1 MKKHFFSTVLTA
13 AAVMLMMTASAAE
26 KNVAD
31 VEFRTLPPDFENLPA
46 RENTKWNFGF
56 RPYGKESSDFLWSD
70 PNLIR
75 DVTSGGAAD
84 AKKLP
89 TGIYVSCD
97 EHEISFLVY
106 GALKDNAEKLS
117 KGQNDE
123 ELLLECFFVPG
134 DADDP
139 QIINYQHFGVSSL
152 YPPTPRWKIS
162 WMKDDRNVRNF
173 LDDMSIVAR
182 PNKNGTVLKFSVP
195 WVKYWDHL
203 PIFSNKENNN
213 IWRLSV
219 IRWGGSSGGETW
231 GGVVH
236 AQSRCGYIRMPEF
249 TDTQAALMMKTTL
262 MKLWGLYQ
270 QTKSQ
275 VEISP
280 NKVPHDKQS
289 FYRQSIS
296 NLPHSWMNMNEDRD
310 FVNSI
315 LKPLIASRDEIGKS
329 LAEFDKMS
337 LAEQKAF
344 YLKNAPL
351 LGNFH
356 YDVDEAYGA
365 FLKNKLMKP

>member
-13 AAVMLMMTASAAE
+13 AAALLTVSASAGE

-46 RENTKWNFGF
+46 RESAKWNFGF

-75 DVTSGGAAD
+75 DVTSGGKAD
-84 AKKLP
+84 EKKLP

-97 EHEISFLVY
+97 EYEISFLVY
-106 GALKDNAEKLS
+106 GAMRSSAEKLAA
-117 KGQNDE
+117 GQQQE
-123 ELLLECFFVPG
+123 ELLLECFFIPG
-134 DADDP
+134 DTDDP
-139 QIINYQHFGVSSL
+139 QIINYQHFGISSR
-152 YPPTPRWKIS
+152 YPAVPRWKIS
-162 WMKDDRNVRNF
+162 WMKDDRNVRDF
-173 LDDMSIVAR
+173 MDDMIIVPR
-182 PNKNGTVLKFSVP
+182 PNANGMVIKFSVP

-203 PIFSNKENNN
+203 PIFSDKENNN

-231 GGVVH
+231 GGNVH
-236 AQSRCGYIRMPEF
+236 AQSKCGYIRMPEF
-249 TDTQAALMMKTTL
+249 TDAQASLMMKTTL
-262 MKLWGLYQ
+262 LKLWDLYQ
-270 QTKSQ
+270 KNKSY
-275 VEISP
+275 VRIAPDKVSAKP
-280 NKVPHDKQS
+280 NY
-289 FYRQSIS
+289 YRQSIS
-296 NLPHSWMNMNEDRD
+296 HLPHSWMNLNEDRE
-310 FVNSI
+310 FVDTVLI
-315 LKPLIASRDEIGKS
+315 PLIAKYDGIGKG

-344 YLKNAPL
+344 YLENAPR

-365 FLKNKLMKP
+365 FIKNKLMKP